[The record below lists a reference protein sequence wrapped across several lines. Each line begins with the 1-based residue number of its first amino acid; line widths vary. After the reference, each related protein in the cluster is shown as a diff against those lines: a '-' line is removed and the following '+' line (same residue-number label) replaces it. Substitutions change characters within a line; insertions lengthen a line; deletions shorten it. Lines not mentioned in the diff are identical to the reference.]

1 MRYMKSTGIIFI
13 ITIVIIIVVA
23 IFEILQL
30 VSLRSQTG
38 ENSRERIETAWSTTV
53 NQILYEYAVKS

>member
-13 ITIVIIIVVA
+13 TIVIITVVVIIV
-23 IFEILQL
+23 ILQL
-30 VSLRSQTG
+30 VSLRSQIG

-53 NQILYEYAVKS
+53 NQILYEYAVES